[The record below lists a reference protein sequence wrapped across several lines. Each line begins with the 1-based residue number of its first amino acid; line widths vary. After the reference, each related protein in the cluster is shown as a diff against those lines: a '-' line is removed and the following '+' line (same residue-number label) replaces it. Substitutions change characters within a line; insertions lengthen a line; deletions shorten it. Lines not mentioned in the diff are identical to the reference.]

1 MRNVNHK
8 DEAVYTLRIERE
20 KLDRLRGIAESEHRT
35 LVQKIRVMVED
46 EIAAHDTEAAA

>member
-1 MRNVNHK
+1 MSPVNHK

-20 KLDRLRGIAESEHRT
+20 QLDRLREIAESEHRT

-46 EIAAHDTEAAA
+46 EIASHQREVAA